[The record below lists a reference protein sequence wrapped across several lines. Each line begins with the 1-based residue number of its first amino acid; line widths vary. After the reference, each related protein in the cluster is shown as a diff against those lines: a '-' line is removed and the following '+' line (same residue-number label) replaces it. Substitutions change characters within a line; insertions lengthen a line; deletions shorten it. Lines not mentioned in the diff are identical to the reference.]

1 LKGAGGFSD
10 AMFKKLAERLA
21 KTNYIRGTLE
31 NPADL
36 SEFREKPTPR
46 LIFGLFL
53 MGLSYVLG
61 WPAVAALGMA
71 AIWFEEPLIAAIGG
85 PAIYGFS
92 HLVFFVG
99 ALVARAPHYMNVLLR
114 YSVGKLFRK
123 LLA

>member
-1 LKGAGGFSD
+1 MMKR
-10 AMFKKLAERLA
+10 LAARLA
-21 KTNYIRGTLE
+21 KTRYVRGILE

-36 SEFREKPTPR
+36 GEFRRKPTPR

-61 WPAVAALGMA
+61 WPAVATLGVI
-71 AIWFEEPLIAAIGG
+71 AIWLDEPLIAALGG

-92 HLVFFVG
+92 HLLFFVG
-99 ALVARAPHYMNVLLR
+99 ALVARAPHYFNVLLR
-114 YSVGKLFRK
+114 YSVERLFRK

>member
-1 LKGAGGFSD
+1 MIKI
-10 AMFKKLAERLA
+10 LAAWIA
-21 KTNYIRGTLE
+21 KNKYIRGTIE
-31 NPADL
+31 NPTDL

-61 WPAVAALGMA
+61 WPAVAALGVI
-71 AIWFEEPLIAAIGG
+71 AIWLEEPLIAAIGG

-99 ALVARAPHYMNVLLR
+99 ALVARAPHYMGVLVR
-114 YSVGKLFRK
+114 YSVGRLFRK